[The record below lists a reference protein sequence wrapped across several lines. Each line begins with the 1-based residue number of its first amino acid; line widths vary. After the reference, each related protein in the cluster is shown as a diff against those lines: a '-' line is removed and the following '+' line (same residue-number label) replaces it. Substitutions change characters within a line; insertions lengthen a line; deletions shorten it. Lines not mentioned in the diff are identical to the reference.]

1 MKSYK
6 WLLLSVIAL
15 ICTACSTTEKVT
27 VTAPVGTT
35 VTAPVPGSKV
45 LSVQGAATKLEI
57 PSDAYCGY
65 ILTKQEGTG
74 LVVPVGLDYKISH
87 HRGAKAAQLFGY
99 SLAGVGTGS
108 MIGGTIVVL
117 GANSNDDDDAS
128 STGALVVAAS
138 GAAALVGLGLGMP
151 ACGRLNQT
159 AYDYNFGYVTN
170 QTLDIP
176 PLSGKLFNPN
186 PPKGEPASTGGTRVV
201 RKKATS
207 GDSAAADNT
216 ATTSSRSKRSRV
228 DLAKKI
234 SGSYTG
240 SGQLLS
246 GKEVEERY
254 SFVTIILERQDK
266 NHVAVR
272 VIESDEDYFAA
283 PLIYSIQKD
292 KSGNYLLTIDELPE
306 ATIKIDSRGIL
317 SFNHKKVNIDDQL
330 YILKITATKE

>member
-6 WLLLSVIAL
+6 WLLTSVIAL
-15 ICTACSTTEKVT
+15 ICTACSTTEKITVT
-27 VTAPVGTT
+27 VPSGTT

-45 LSVQGAATKLEI
+45 LFAQAGMAKLEI

-65 ILTKQEGTG
+65 ILAKQENTG
-74 LVVPVGLDYKISH
+74 LIVPVGVDYRIAQ
-87 HRGAKAAQLFGY
+87 HRGAKIATGVGYTITSIGLGGVLIGGGAMIAAASQSDDDNSSLFGVVTAA
-99 SLAGVGTGS
+99 SAGVAAIGAS
-108 MIGGTIVVL
+108 IGGP
-117 GANSNDDDDAS
+117 AS
-128 STGALVVAAS
+128 S
-138 GAAALVGLGLGMP
+138 
-151 ACGRLNQT
+151 RLHQT
-159 AYDYNFGYVTN
+159 AYDYNFGYVKN

-176 PLSGKLFNPN
+176 PLSNKLLNPN